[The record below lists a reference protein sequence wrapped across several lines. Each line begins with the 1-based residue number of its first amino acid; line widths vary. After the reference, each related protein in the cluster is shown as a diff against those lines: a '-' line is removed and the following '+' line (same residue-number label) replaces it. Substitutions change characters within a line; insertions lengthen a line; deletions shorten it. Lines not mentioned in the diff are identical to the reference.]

1 VRACSSL
8 AVALLVPS
16 VALAAP
22 PTSDDTPH
30 VAATVVIDLAPVS
43 GVPAWF
49 ASSFEQTITREL
61 AGFERLGTIA
71 KQDVALGACGAEREC
86 RLRTYRGAGV
96 DIVLF
101 GSVTDDAIE
110 YELFQTWTP
119 ARLDAGTIAIGRGQS
134 LVALEHATRDAFH
147 VVLKHG
153 GLLEQ
158 KPYLVDRD
166 PTTASTAGAA
176 WSARALQ
183 ILGAVLA
190 LLVLPFALAL
200 LGGEAPAT
208 IVAMRSA
215 RRVLLVIA
223 AGSAAV
229 AALDPR
235 TIGELVAAWAPLVAG
250 IGGLGWGAF
259 LVFVVRTAFPPLDGL
274 ERVPQRELGRFLST
288 WCVAAI
294 ERLAVLALVNAP
306 LVALVA
312 WLGASLAIEP
322 QWIYLVLAPAVV
334 WLARLWFAAWV
345 ECLAARLD
353 RRIVEGPASRD
364 APWSREITDYLMGY
378 VRRTG
383 WDLDPRLLAQVVFL
397 PGKQIDERS
406 ESRGRGPAGSAG
418 GEGARPLSID
428 GVVSYGG
435 GATHARIVIDRELLV
450 MAMGPLLEDKL
461 DEKPALW
468 PDWTLARIGPS
479 PGTRAPRAE
488 LPPHD
493 HRARKQRTSYPGAQR
508 KPLGQAA
515 TLLGHVTPAPGQL
528 VPLISDSPQDLA
540 IVRDLLSEHYPWFAP
555 DPDEEYDAT
564 DPTDKDLLFGALARE
579 LGAVRRNETQL
590 HTLQLALGRRVAR
603 LTSRV
608 RARLGD
614 SYAALNFARHHLIQ
628 YLYYSWTRN
637 PEALTARARPA
648 RLHEVSTRILAE
660 VSDPHAKPPRAIR
673 ARLTWLSQFFAE
685 PIVDRR
691 SVLAGRVMVGAVI
704 AALLVAAGFAVKRSI
719 AYRATY
725 SERMNAQQ
733 RDVKKGPVDG
743 EAKTR

>member
-8 AVALLVPS
+8 AVALLVPC

-22 PTSDDTPH
+22 TTSDDAPRAG
-30 VAATVVIDLAPVS
+30 VNVVIDLAPVP

-61 AGFERLGTIA
+61 AGFERLATVA
-71 KQDVALGACGAEREC
+71 KQDLAALDACGADRAC
-86 RLRTYRGAGV
+86 RLHTYRGAGV

-101 GSVTDDAIE
+101 GAVTDDAIR

-119 ARLDAGTIAIGRGQS
+119 ARLESGVIAIDRHQS

-158 KPYLVDRD
+158 KPYLVAD
-166 PTTASTAGAA
+166 PPIAASTAGAA
-176 WSARALQ
+176 WSARALE
-183 ILGAVLA
+183 ILLAVLA
-190 LLVLPFALAL
+190 VLVLPFALAL
-200 LGGEAPAT
+200 LGGERPRAV
-208 IVAMRSA
+208 VAMRSA

-223 AGSAAV
+223 AGLAAV
-229 AALDPR
+229 IALDPR
-235 TIGELVAAWAPLVAG
+235 RVGALVTAWAPLIAG

-259 LVFVVRTAFPPLDGL
+259 LVLVVRTAFPPLDGL
-274 ERVPQRELGRFLST
+274 ERVPQRELGRYLST
-288 WCVAAI
+288 WCLAAV
-294 ERLAVLALVNAP
+294 ERLAVLAIGNAP

-312 WLGASLAIEP
+312 WLGASLAIAP
-322 QWIYLVLAPAVV
+322 LWIYLVLAPAVV
-334 WLARLWFAAWV
+334 WLARLGFASWV

-353 RRIVEGPASRD
+353 RRIVEGPASS
-364 APWSREITDYLMGY
+364 ANPWSREVSDYLMGY

-397 PGKQIDERS
+397 PGKQV
-406 ESRGRGPAGSAG
+406 
-418 GEGARPLSID
+418 D

-435 GATHARIVIDRELLV
+435 GATHVRIVIDRELLV
-450 MAMGPLLEDKL
+450 MAMGPLLDDKP
-461 DEKPALW
+461 DDRPARW
-468 PDWTLARIGPS
+468 PDWTIACIAPAPGGRSPRAAPS
-479 PGTRAPRAE
+479 P
-488 LPPHD
+488 HD
-493 HRARKQRTSYPGAQR
+493 FRGRKQRPSYPGIQR

-515 TLLGHVTPAPGQL
+515 TLLGNVTPAPGQL

-540 IVRDLLSEHYPWFAP
+540 IVRELLSEHYPWFAP

-579 LGAVRRNETQL
+579 LGAVRRSETQL
-590 HTLQLALGRRVAR
+590 ATVRLALGRRFAR
-603 LTSRV
+603 PSSRV
-608 RARLGD
+608 RARIAD

-628 YLYYSWTRN
+628 YLHHAWTRN
-637 PEALTARARPA
+637 GDALTARARPA
-648 RLHEVSTRILAE
+648 VLHEVSTRILAE
-660 VSDPHAKPPRAIR
+660 VADPRARPPRAIR
-673 ARLTWLSQFFAE
+673 ARLIWLSQFFAE

-691 SVLAGRVMVGAVI
+691 RVLARRVAAGAVI
-704 AALLVAAGFAVKRSI
+704 AALLVAAGIAVRRSI
-719 AYRATY
+719 GYHPTY
-725 SERMNAQQ
+725 VERMNAQQ

-743 EAKTR
+743 EAKPE